1 MRIYIIFCTSVT
13 TFTSCKLCTGPVR
26 KYFSNTHE
34 TYEDRGKKKGLRFD
48 HIAKKLLCL
57 LCWQPVSAVKML
69 VYKKLQNLMQ
79 SNHHPPSH
87 LQHTF
92 SKNAHMM
99 DMTKQPPQKEV
110 KTLAYC
116 NYSLSNAISCL
127 FLEGEAIHCMDE
139 WEDVL
144 ICFKKEVW
152 VGFCKTFHMK

>member
-1 MRIYIIFCTSVT
+1 M
-13 TFTSCKLCTGPVR
+13 KTG
-26 KYFSNTHE
+26 KK
-34 TYEDRGKKKGLRFD
+34 KKKGLRFD

-99 DMTKQPPQKEV
+99 DMTKQPPPKR
-110 KTLAYC
+110 
-116 NYSLSNAISCL
+116 
-127 FLEGEAIHCMDE
+127 G
-139 WEDVL
+139 
-144 ICFKKEVW
+144 
-152 VGFCKTFHMK
+152 